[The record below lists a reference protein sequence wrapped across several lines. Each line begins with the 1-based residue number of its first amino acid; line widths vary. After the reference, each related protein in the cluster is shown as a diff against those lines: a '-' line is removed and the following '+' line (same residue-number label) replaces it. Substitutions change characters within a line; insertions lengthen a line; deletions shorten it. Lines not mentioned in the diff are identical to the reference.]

1 MEILVFGNLFK
12 LFRLVNTLAREVCY
26 LGIKMKKNMTSHLL
40 LIIPNGKLCKIMINI
55 LTKESDFEI
64 ANSCTRK
71 YAI

>member
-12 LFRLVNTLAREVCY
+12 LFRLVNSLAREVCY
-26 LGIKMKKNMTSHLL
+26 LGIKMKINMTSHFL

-64 ANSCTRK
+64 VNSCTRK
-71 YAI
+71 